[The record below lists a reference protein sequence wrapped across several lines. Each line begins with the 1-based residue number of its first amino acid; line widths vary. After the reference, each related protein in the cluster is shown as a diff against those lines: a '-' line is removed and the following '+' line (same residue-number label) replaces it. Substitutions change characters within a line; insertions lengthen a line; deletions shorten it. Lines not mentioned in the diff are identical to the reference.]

1 MTQISVVI
9 PVFNEEESLTELTE
23 WISRVM
29 DSHGF
34 SYELIFV
41 DDGSTDS
48 SWQVIS
54 SLKDKYP
61 LKALRFNRNY
71 GKSAALN
78 VGFKNSV
85 GEVVITMDSDL
96 QDSPDEIPELYQMIK
111 DGNHLV
117 SGWKKKRH
125 DPISKTIPS
134 KFFNGVTR
142 MISGIKLHDFNCG
155 LKAYDQRLVKSLDI
169 YGEMHRYIPVIAKRN
184 GFTQITEKVVE
195 HRARKYGTTK
205 FGLERFIYGF
215 LDLISI
221 SFVSKYRK
229 RPMHF
234 FGTLGT
240 LSFLGGFLAVLWMI
254 WEKVRAIYFLDS
266 DNYREVVDQ
275 PLFFIALV
283 AIIIGVQLFL
293 AGFIGEMMTM
303 NSSKTTNQC
312 CAIVFFK
319 LMELTG
325 IY

>member
-1 MTQISVVI
+1 MILKQISVII
-9 PVFNEEESLTELTE
+9 PVFNEEESLPELIE
-23 WISRVM
+23 WIGRVM

-34 SYELIFV
+34 SYELILV

-48 SWQVIS
+48 SWQVIHG
-54 SLKDKYP
+54 LKNNWP
-61 LKALRFNRNY
+61 LKAISFNRNY

-78 VGFKNSV
+78 VGFRQANA
-85 GEVVITMDSDL
+85 EVVITMDADM

-111 DGNHLV
+111 KGNHLV

-142 MISGIKLHDFNCG
+142 LISGIKLHDFNCG
-155 LKAYDQRLVKSLDI
+155 LKAYDIKVVRSLEI

-184 GFTQITEKVVE
+184 GYDQITEKVVE
-195 HRARKYGTTK
+195 HRARKYGKTK

-240 LSFLGGFLAVLWMI
+240 LSFLTGFVSVLWMI
-254 WEKVRAIYFLDS
+254 WKKIEAIYFLKGKT
-266 DNYREVVDQ
+266 YREVVDQ

-303 NSSKTTNQC
+303 NSSAKSDYIFEDT
-312 CAIVFFK
+312 I
-319 LMELTG
+319 G
-325 IY
+325 IDQ